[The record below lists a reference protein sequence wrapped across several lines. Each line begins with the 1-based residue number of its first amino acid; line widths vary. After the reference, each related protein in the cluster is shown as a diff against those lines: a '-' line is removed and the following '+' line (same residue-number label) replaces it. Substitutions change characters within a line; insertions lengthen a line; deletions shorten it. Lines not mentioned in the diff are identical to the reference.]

1 VKDPCP
7 SSGVW
12 QSLLNG
18 TLEEEQSGWLA
29 EHLDTCAGC
38 RELLD
43 RLAGQGTTTLA
54 FAEELPA
61 SSQSSAELA
70 RLLAELKGQAPGVDV
85 ARWDIRPFLKP
96 ATRPGA
102 LGWFAGCEV
111 LGIIAHGGMG
121 IVLEARD
128 PALDRVV
135 AIKVLAP
142 AVAGRESHRQR
153 SGMGTPAR
161 RRRVKQFHTK

>member
-1 VKDPCP
+1 MKDPCP

-18 TLEEEQSGWLA
+18 TLDEEQSGWLA

-70 RLLAELKGQAPGVDV
+70 RLLAELKGQAPGGDV

-96 ATRPGA
+96 ATRPWNR
-102 LGWFAGCEV
+102 LQ
-111 LGIIAHGGMG
+111 
-121 IVLEARD
+121 
-128 PALDRVV
+128 
-135 AIKVLAP
+135 AP
-142 AVAGRESHRQR
+142 VSMNCLTKRR
-153 SGMGTPAR
+153 SGRPLQR
-161 RRRVKQFHTK
+161 HRLN